1 MIIILCFSFV
11 KINDLNYEH
20 AITTF
25 ALNNFDYGKG
35 SLKKKVAKN
44 WGNVQVSLFPPHY
57 GCSEIFEFLEKC

>member
-1 MIIILCFSFV
+1 MIVILRFSFV

-20 AITTF
+20 AITPF

-35 SLKKKVAKN
+35 SLKRKGSKN
-44 WGNVQVSLFPPHY
+44 WGNVQVSLFPLHY

>member
-20 AITTF
+20 DITTF

-35 SLKKKVAKN
+35 SLKKKSPKI
-44 WGNVQVSLFPPHY
+44 GEMS
-57 GCSEIFEFLEKC
+57 K